1 MADAAKMAAAIGFV
15 QKLIDAGA
23 LTPRVTY
30 VDVAACALFVW
41 DYFLT
46 FGLEVQHIWKSRW
59 NVIKVVFLLQ
69 RYLPFFDSCYL
80 VLYRQLAYNL
90 TAKECRNLPII
101 SGLVS
106 IVGVALSEV
115 LLGFRVYAVW
125 SRNKYIAMSLV
136 IIGAG
141 LTGCMLAGAYKYADS
156 LGFLDFDLSKVGIK
170 KAGCTVISAGESNTM
185 VMIWTALMAWN
196 TVTMILM
203 LIPGYTVYRSGASS
217 ELWSV
222 LYKDVLSILN
232 IIFATSLRP
241 ALRIAVTVLE
251 PRLRFRSAR
260 ADTHSVSLRQLDR
273 NLHTGNNGQSA
284 TRSCAMS
291 KGVKAQAALTLG
303 STYSRP
309 TPAPKRKRAMA
320 TTSRSSAPRKRYIVD
335 DAKATSSESP
345 IRLGRRPPSKPAQET
360 PLSTGPGHSGGATI
374 PPPRIA
380 VAHDPVMRLDI
391 YPVQKQ
397 PGTSHQVVDS
407 PQTPK
412 RDRRSEGRMAIACA
426 TPQLSSND
434 AMASMRELYA
444 SPEQPPTP
452 SDPTRETE
460 SVGNSDSDEDEEAEE
475 EVQFNTPRRSFFKAP
490 CATPTRAVNGGSWFS
505 PARPGRNA

>member
-1 MADAAKMAAAIGFV
+1 MGDILADSSSKLSSPVYKMQERSSRTNHPSHSFICRTQRKPLSLLAQPTADPHQHPNANAQWPPHLAPRPHARGTSWTTPRLQARCVAQNTAIG
-15 QKLIDAGA
+15 
-23 LTPRVTY
+23 
-30 VDVAACALFVW
+30 
-41 DYFLT
+41 
-46 FGLEVQHIWKSRW
+46 
-59 NVIKVVFLLQ
+59 
-69 RYLPFFDSCYL
+69 SC
-80 VLYRQLAYNL
+80 
-90 TAKECRNLPII
+90 P
-101 SGLVS
+101 
-106 IVGVALSEV
+106 
-115 LLGFRVYAVW
+115 
-125 SRNKYIAMSLV
+125 
-136 IIGAG
+136 
-141 LTGCMLAGAYKYADS
+141 
-156 LGFLDFDLSKVGIK
+156 
-170 KAGCTVISAGESNTM
+170 
-185 VMIWTALMAWN
+185 
-196 TVTMILM
+196 
-203 LIPGYTVYRSGASS
+203 
-217 ELWSV
+217 
-222 LYKDVLSILN
+222 
-232 IIFATSLRP
+232 
-241 ALRIAVTVLE
+241 
-251 PRLRFRSAR
+251 
-260 ADTHSVSLRQLDR
+260 
-273 NLHTGNNGQSA
+273 
-284 TRSCAMS
+284 
-291 KGVKAQAALTLG
+291 LTL
-303 STYSRP
+303 
-309 TPAPKRKRAMA
+309 
-320 TTSRSSAPRKRYIVD
+320 D
-335 DAKATSSESP
+335 DIQESP